1 MFVLAVSLALV
12 PARAEGGGDATVL
25 SFGAATFH
33 GSTEGTR
40 LGSPLVGMAST
51 PGGDGY
57 WLASAD
63 GGVYSY
69 GAARFQGSTG
79 AIRLNQPIV
88 GMAATPDG
96 GGYWLVA
103 RDGGIFGFGTA
114 GFFGSTGAIRLNQP
128 IVGMASTADGGG
140 YWLVAQD
147 GGIFN
152 FGNAAFH
159 GSTGAIRLNQPIV
172 GMASTRD
179 GAGYWLVARDGGI
192 FAFGNA
198 PFHGSAAGLR
208 LSRPATAIARST
220 AGNGYW
226 IASADGGVYSFG
238 DAVFAGA
245 GAGRVP
251 PGKAVVAM
259 TASPAGGYWLLSADD
274 VLAPG
279 SLGSSVEA
287 VQRRLLDLGYFVHIT
302 GRFDLLTRQAA
313 YALEKAA
320 GLPRAGVIGAAERAA
335 LERGLRPAVRSRTG
349 TVIELDK
356 TRQLIVV
363 VRDGQPIWT
372 FHTSTGNNRPY
383 SSGGLRAVA
392 VTPEGQFRIHSA
404 INGLRISELGELW
417 RPRYFTGGY
426 AIHGSPSI
434 PPHPAS
440 HGCARLSNAAIDFVW
455 SANLMPIGT
464 PVWVYS

>member
-1 MFVLAVSLALV
+1 
-12 PARAEGGGDATVL
+12 
-25 SFGAATFH
+25 
-33 GSTEGTR
+33 
-40 LGSPLVGMAST
+40 
-51 PGGDGY
+51 
-57 WLASAD
+57 
-63 GGVYSY
+63 
-69 GAARFQGSTG
+69 
-79 AIRLNQPIV
+79 
-88 GMAATPDG
+88 
-96 GGYWLVA
+96 
-103 RDGGIFGFGTA
+103 
-114 GFFGSTGAIRLNQP
+114 
-128 IVGMASTADGGG
+128 
-140 YWLVAQD
+140 
-147 GGIFN
+147 
-152 FGNAAFH
+152 
-159 GSTGAIRLNQPIV
+159 
-172 GMASTRD
+172 
-179 GAGYWLVARDGGI
+179 
-192 FAFGNA
+192 
-198 PFHGSAAGLR
+198 
-208 LSRPATAIARST
+208 
-220 AGNGYW
+220 NGYW

-259 TASPAGGYWLLSADD
+259 VPSPAGGYWLLSADD

-279 SLGSSVEA
+279 SLGASVEA
-287 VQRRLLDLGYFVHIT
+287 VQRRLLELGYFVHIT

-335 LERGLRPAVRSRTG
+335 LEQGVRPPVRSRSG
-349 TVIELDK
+349 YVVEIDK

-372 FHTSTGNNRPY
+372 FHTSTGNNKPY

-392 VTPEGQFRIHSA
+392 VTPEGRFRIHSA
-404 INGLRISELGELW
+404 INGMRVSELGELW

-464 PVWVYS
+464 PVLVYS